1 MAPQSDKSYN
11 PPNIMSAVPKPVY
24 DCPHCLRQYRRK
36 RERDLHIG
44 LCELMSKN
52 KTERSRELERSQ
64 DIMSPEEMN
73 DMIKVLITEQ
83 SRLRNQ
89 VSVLQQQLSSMK
101 RKVNVVDHLN
111 QLPQKPMDFDDWLE
125 QIKFDKATFETLL
138 EDGVRT
144 AIDNIFTELTRFP
157 DNVPIRAFTKN
168 SNGTYCYRNELW
180 RKMEETDWNDVVSP
194 FYVQIQNQL
203 DRYSNGSKDERHT
216 ERDDIAR
223 SFNLQKILKSFD
235 KLESTVPSVL
245 IQKVKMNLTN
255 VTTFEFTFT

>member
-1 MAPQSDKSYN
+1 
-11 PPNIMSAVPKPVY
+11 MSAVPKPVY

-111 QLPQKPMDFDDWLE
+111 QLTQKPMDFDDWLE

-203 DRYSNGSKDERHT
+203 DRYYNGSKDERHT